1 MRVRRIATMVVGL
14 VLVASALAPEISAS
28 ASQPGPRNFATSQS
42 APQLDKSAG
51 DPTPAGWESV
61 TLQLTAQDQHAVDE
75 LSQAQGLTAETR
87 RQMLRDALAS
97 PERQSTVAHFL
108 TDHGLNVTD
117 VSPLAVTA
125 AGPSH
130 TVEALFPNG
139 TQPRSS
145 ATLAVPDELDGLVSF
160 VISSAYTAITFHPL
174 STPRVLPSSAPPCT
188 RCIDGPKARRLYDI
202 PESAA
207 TTNGANITI
216 ATLQFSGWDSS
227 SLTDFASNYGLPDP
241 VQSGQYQEVSV
252 GGADP
257 RVVKGSADT
266 EVALDQET
274 LLAVAPQAHQV
285 AYFAP
290 NSAQGEYDA
299 LTHVASDALSNTVG
313 LHYTA
318 LSISWGL
325 CETDA
330 GSGAMN
336 AIHDMLTNVVA
347 AGVTVFASS
356 GDSGAYDC
364 STAAKPNNA
373 PTVDYPASDPNVI
386 GVGGLSTDVSNP
398 SNPVETAWWNP
409 SGNKDPAFL
418 GYGSGGGASSQ
429 WLQTTTPWQ
438 TAVKPDT
445 QRLVPDIALNGDPT
459 TGQQIFIRNATD
471 PNGTWGTV
479 GGTSLSAPLAAATL
493 TDLQIAHGPATSHGL
508 GNIAPNLYGAPAASF
523 RDTTIGSNGAYNAGL
538 GYDTVTG
545 LGAPLWTHLTSAL
558 FGAPTITASTLTNN
572 STVPIT
578 VTYPVGMQFAKYT
591 AGIGASTE
599 PTTCNSSTAS
609 PTAPT
614 DLTVPADGSYTLWV
628 MGYTTS
634 GKCYL
639 GETVV
644 RVDTTAPTATI
655 ATPTT
660 TFATGQTIPVTW
672 ATADV
677 NGSGIA
683 TADVLF
689 GRAPTSTTTPNTW
702 SVWKQ
707 GTTLNGSSLTN
718 AILGATY
725 CFQVRAHDAA
735 GNTSQWS
742 ALRCVTTPRDDRA
755 LVAKTAGWKRTT
767 AAGYLANTYTSTS
780 TINTS
785 LATTSALN
793 VRRIGLI
800 ATRCPSCGS
809 VAVYIG
815 ATKVGT
821 ISLRAATTTSRASIV
836 LPTLPAARSGI
847 VKFIVT
853 TKGKLVRID
862 GALIA

>member
-1 MRVRRIATMVVGL
+1 MRVRRVARLVVG
-14 VLVASALAPEISAS
+14 VALIASTLAPAISAT
-28 ASQPGPRNFATSQS
+28 ASEQAPGHFATEETAHQFN
-42 APQLDKSAG
+42 AGLDG
-51 DPTPAGWESV
+51 PTGASSESV
-61 TLQLTAQDQHAVDE
+61 TLQLTAENQHAIDE
-75 LSQAQGLTAETR
+75 LSQAQGLTADTR
-87 RQMLRDALAS
+87 RQVLRDSLAS

-108 TDHGLNVTD
+108 TDHGLNVTN
-117 VSPLAVTA
+117 VSPFAITA
-125 AGPSH
+125 TGPSH
-130 TVEALFPNG
+130 TVEALFPNE

-145 ATLAVPDELDGLVSF
+145 ATLAVPDQLDGFVSF
-160 VISSAYTAITFHPL
+160 VLSSAYTAITFHPL
-174 STPRVLPSSAPPCT
+174 STPRALPSAAPPCT
-188 RCIDGPKARRLYDI
+188 QCIDGPKARRLYDI
-202 PESAA
+202 PEFAA
-207 TTNGANITI
+207 TTSGAGITI

-252 GGADP
+252 TGADP
-257 RVVKGSADT
+257 RAVKGSADT

-299 LTHVASDALSNTVG
+299 LTQVANDALNNTGG
-313 LHYTA
+313 LRYTA

-336 AIHDMLTNVVA
+336 AIHDMFTTVVA

-364 STAAKPNNA
+364 STSAKPNNA
-373 PTVDYPASDPNVI
+373 LSVDYPASDPNVI
-386 GVGGLSTDVSNP
+386 GVGGLSTDVSTP
-398 SNPVETAWWNP
+398 SNPVETAWWNS
-409 SGNKDPAFL
+409 SGNPDPAFL
-418 GYGSGGGASSQ
+418 GNGSGGGASSQ
-429 WLQTTTPWQ
+429 WLQTATPWQ
-438 TAVKPDT
+438 AAVKPDT
-445 QRLVPDIALNGDPT
+445 QRLVPDIALNGDPS
-459 TGQQIFIRNATD
+459 TGQQIFIRNAAD
-471 PNGTWGTV
+471 PTGTWGTF

-493 TDLQIAHGPATSHGL
+493 TDLQIVRGPTTSYGL

-523 RDTTIGSNGAYNAGL
+523 RDTTIGSNGEYNAGP

-558 FGAPTITASTLTNN
+558 FGAPTITAPTITNN
-572 STVPIT
+572 STVPISVT
-578 VTYPVGMQFAKYT
+578 VPTGMQFARYA
-591 AGIGASTE
+591 AGIGANTE
-599 PTTCNSSTAS
+599 PTTCNSSAALI
-609 PTAPT
+609 TAPT
-614 DLTVPADGSYTLWV
+614 DLTVPVDGSYTLWV

-660 TFATGQTIPVTW
+660 AFATGQTIPVTW

-689 GRAPTSTTTPNTW
+689 GRTPTSTTTPNTW

-742 ALRCVTTPRDDRA
+742 APRCVTTPRDDRA

-767 AAGYLANTYTSTS
+767 ATGYLANTYTSTS

-800 ATRCPSCGS
+800 ATRCPTCGT
-809 VAVYIG
+809 VAVYVG
-815 ATKVGT
+815 GTKVGT
-821 ISLRAATTTSRASIV
+821 ISLRSATTTSRASIV
-836 LPTLPAARSGI
+836 LPTLPAARLGI